1 MANDREAGH
10 VAVHGVAKIWGGL
23 RDEQFPQLSPRIAS
37 HRKGDVLVSLPYSH
51 FMDSVKWNIS
61 CHINKDV
68 TSICDSGL
76 PRCKFLGS
84 VDKQQKKRG
93 GYTKN
98 SRML

>member
-1 MANDREAGH
+1 
-10 VAVHGVAKIWGGL
+10 
-23 RDEQFPQLSPRIAS
+23 
-37 HRKGDVLVSLPYSH
+37 
-51 FMDSVKWNIS
+51 MDSVKWNIS

-93 GYTKN
+93 GYTKT
-98 SRML
+98 SRMLQSFTGGQGQVISLRQALTYVYNNKSGKIKVKVTEADPG